1 MIKLP
6 ISVFLALR
14 YSRSRARSSFTRFIS
29 HFVMAGIMLGVTA
42 LIIVTSVM
50 NGFENELKT
59 RILGVVPQV
68 TVTKASTSASTAA
81 NSRIQPTMAAWQEQK
96 SAWQWPSTVHHVSP
110 FVQSEGL
117 VQGNTIMRAVMLQGI
132 FPEHEPA
139 QSVLAQSL
147 SAGRLEHLRAG
158 EYRVIIGRPLARQMD
173 VQIGERVR
181 ITAAKGQQHT
191 PFGVM
196 PAQRQF
202 TVAGIFEVGADIDS
216 QLIVMHGADA
226 ARLFRY
232 PEGHVT
238 GLRLW
243 LNDAFLADQVTAALL
258 AQSNSSQTNAND
270 WQIDSWQQRFGQ
282 LFAAVRMEKGMM
294 MIMLGLIVAVAAFNA
309 VSALVMLIQD
319 KRGDIAVLQTLG
331 LDRRRLYQTL
341 LLQGM
346 YGGVLGSILGLAL
359 GLVVTLSLNGILSV
373 LGISVFSQG
382 MHLPVL
388 INPLQ
393 ITQIVVAA
401 IVLTLLA
408 TLYPA
413 WRAARLQPAEIL
425 RYE

>member
-68 TVTKASTSASTAA
+68 TITPATTVAS
-81 NSRIQPTMAAWQEQK
+81 SRIQPAMADWQQQK
-96 SAWQWPSTVHHVSP
+96 NAWQWPSSVQHVSP
-110 FVQSEGL
+110 YVQSEGL

-132 FPEHEPA
+132 FPEQEPA
-139 QSVLAQSL
+139 ESVLAQSL

-173 VQIGERVR
+173 VHIGERVR

-243 LNDAFLADQVTAALL
+243 LNDAFAADRVTAAL
-258 AQSNSSQTNAND
+258 QSQNLVGD

-388 INPLQ
+388 INPVQ
-393 ITQIVVAA
+393 IMQIVAA
-401 IVLTLLA
+401 AMVLTLLA

>member
-68 TVTKASTSASTAA
+68 TLTKASSSASTSAS
-81 NSRIQPTMAAWQEQK
+81 SRAQPTMAAWQEQR
-96 SAWQWPSTVHHVSP
+96 SAWQWPSSVLHVSP
-110 FVQSEGL
+110 YVQSEGL

-139 QSVLAQSL
+139 HSVLAQSL

-243 LNDAFLADQVTAALL
+243 LDDAFAADRVTTAL
-258 AQSNSSQTNAND
+258 QSQNPTGD

-359 GLVVTLSLNGILSV
+359 GLLVTLGLNGILSV

-393 ITQIVVAA
+393 IMQIVAAA
-401 IVLTLLA
+401 IVLTFLA

>member
-68 TVTKASTSASTAA
+68 TITPATTVAS
-81 NSRIQPTMAAWQEQK
+81 SRIQPAMADWQQQK
-96 SAWQWPSTVHHVSP
+96 NAWQWPSSVQHVSP
-110 FVQSEGL
+110 YVQSEGL

-173 VQIGERVR
+173 VHIGERVR

-243 LNDAFLADQVTAALL
+243 LDDAFAADGVTATLKS
-258 AQSNSSQTNAND
+258 QNSVSD

-331 LDRRRLYQTL
+331 LDRKRLYQTL

-393 ITQIVVAA
+393 IMQIVAA
-401 IVLTLLA
+401 AMLLTLLA

>member
-29 HFVMAGIMLGVTA
+29 HFVMAGIMLGVAA

-68 TVTKASTSASTAA
+68 TLTKASTSASQRTFSA
-81 NSRIQPTMAAWQEQK
+81 MADWQQQK
-96 SAWQWPSTVHHVSP
+96 DAWQWPSSVQHVSP
-110 FVQSEGL
+110 YVQSEGL

-132 FPEHEPA
+132 FPEQEPA

-147 SAGRLEHLRAG
+147 TAGRLEHLRAG

-243 LNDAFLADQVTAALL
+243 LNDAFVADRVTAAL
-258 AQSNSSQTNAND
+258 QSQNSAGD

-393 ITQIVVAA
+393 IMQIVAA
-401 IVLTLLA
+401 AMVLTLLA

>member
-68 TVTKASTSASTAA
+68 TLTKASTSASQRTHSA
-81 NSRIQPTMAAWQEQK
+81 MADWQQQK
-96 SAWQWPSTVHHVSP
+96 DTWQWPSSVQHVSP
-110 FVQSEGL
+110 YVQSEGL

-243 LNDAFLADQVTAALL
+243 LDDAFAADRVTTAL
-258 AQSNSSQTNAND
+258 QSQNSAGD

-331 LDRRRLYQTL
+331 LGRRRLYQTL

-393 ITQIVVAA
+393 IMQIVAAA
-401 IVLTLLA
+401 IVLTLFA